1 MPWNIIIPVAV
12 ELLKKYIDSTSST
25 KDDKV
30 LEVVQSG
37 AEYLAIKHNN
47 TVSTQIAQP
56 LKNCTMKNIQG

>member
-37 AEYLAIKHNN
+37 AEYLARKHNN